1 MKSSNFPTEAESANW
16 RLAAQI
22 NRHCVFGQLDEP
34 RSMSLFWKICASCRC
49 IQPATWTAATSMW
62 NNRRAVWIDVDDG
75 LLAVKLILA
84 LTEDLQLVRTSGALG
99 QRVS

>member
-1 MKSSNFPTEAESANW
+1 
-16 RLAAQI
+16 
-22 NRHCVFGQLDEP
+22 
-34 RSMSLFWKICASCRC
+34 
-49 IQPATWTAATSMW
+49 MW